1 MLNPR
6 PDDEGAEN
14 LGGSTRVKGLPVF
27 LLFRMPIL
35 FLVGLRPAGAERGV
49 DFTVSSLGA
58 AGDLALRMCRR
69 GDAATGFNEEKSFG
83 EGGARVRKKLVGLQ
97 SVSLDAWV
105 PSGCLDR
112 FGERKM
118 TGSMFSLLSL
128 SDS

>member
-6 PDDEGAEN
+6 PEEEGVEN
-14 LGGSTRVKGLPVF
+14 LGGSTRVNGLPVF
-27 LLFRMPIL
+27 LLFKIPIL
-35 FLVGLRPAGAERGV
+35 LRVGLRPAGAERGV
-49 DFTVSSLGA
+49 DFPVSSRGA

-69 GDAATGFNEEKSFG
+69 GEAATGLREEKSFG

-97 SVSLDAWV
+97 RGSLDVCV

-112 FGERKM
+112 LGERKM